1 MAIETTPE
9 EFINRYRDGKIENIQ
24 TYSNVGYQDHPS
36 IEDLD
41 NISELFSGD
50 FGLKELASSTIYSA
64 TEVVDDNIMNFVN
77 DVSGLFSKDGK
88 NKIINEKIN
97 YKENENGIKTS
108 NDLLYNI
115 RNNINIKKSI
125 KSNINKNTP
134 YNSISNF
141 AGLAAVTMVGAL
153 GRTPTQEIWDK
164 LNDGKNIY
172 ENIMNVTDFIM
183 GSPRLTSQLSEVDI
197 LDQDEIIELNTATFN
212 NFFSKKPGIKTGIGK
227 DAPTRNHKIINE
239 IENARLRAANGRNFY
254 LGELIVEPYYNG
266 YETGIGEDKVAKTDF
281 VSFNIPFQF
290 NANITEGSLEAKYDE
305 TEVMNRILPIRTWI
319 NTNSSPLTLETTYV
333 ALAPDNAGIKSDAEV
348 YNYQTD
354 SWMFD
359 WTESRIN
366 EIELKLRSL
375 VLPNLN
381 NGRFVR
387 PPIVKIKMSK
397 AKIPNTLM
405 DLYSYPELNENDLKI
420 TIGLDGDSSASS
432 LKRYVVTSLQISPLE
447 DYANSFGYVNTV
459 NGEGLKR
466 RGFKVSMSLSEVT
479 KNFLDLVP
487 DFRTYYDAWHK
498 QEEIDLEFNSDYKN
512 VLENKVKNLSE
523 DGEIKNEVSNFI
535 NISKELLEEIKNGEF
550 DYFLI
555 KEKIFDKIKNQ
566 KFTNYKLNE
575 KYEDIGL
582 LRYDLDACFETN
594 NIFADYQIFFE
605 KEVKKLNTNV
615 DFEWFKEKFFNDDE
629 FLATYYYLE
638 DKIKK
643 LKIKIDDEYVE
654 LDKSN
659 NPKIREYAS
668 LFSNCSAI
676 LQKIVNKKDVE
687 LQELCKTV
695 EGFFDKINDER
706 YDRIIKK
713 YNYNYYENNAIIEFR
728 QVENT
733 KHYVLHVLDL
743 LEVGAAEY
751 NFICQAFGLWTGVGY
766 VLDGTSDIYNNLI
779 KNDNKNAYILKRI
792 ITEQNTVKQCKKIKL

>member
-97 YKENENGIKTS
+97 YKENENGVKTS

-153 GRTPTQEIWDK
+153 GRTPDIWRK
-164 LNDGKNIY
+164 LGDGKNIY

-212 NFFSKKPGIKTGIGK
+212 NFFSKRPGIKTGIGK
-227 DAPTRNHKIINE
+227 DAPTRNHKIINA

-266 YETGIGEDKVAKTDF
+266 YEEGQGENKVAKTDF

-405 DLYSYPELNENDLKI
+405 DLYSYPALNENDLKI
-420 TIGLDGDSSASS
+420 TLDLDRDSRDSS

-447 DYANSFGYVNTV
+447 DYANSFSYVNTV

-466 RGFKVSMSLSEVT
+466 RGFKVSMSLSEIT

-487 DFRTYYDAWHK
+487 DFRTYYNAWHA
-498 QEEIDLEFNSDYKN
+498 QEAKDLELNSYYKD

-523 DGEIKNEVSNFI
+523 DGEIKNEVTNFI
-535 NISKELLEEIKNGEF
+535 RVLKALLESIKNNEF
-550 DYFLI
+550 DYVLI
-555 KEKIFDKIKNQ
+555 KEKIFNKIKKQ
-566 KFTNYKLNE
+566 KFTNYNLNE
-575 KYEDIGL
+575 KYDDIAL
-582 LRYDLDACFETN
+582 LKNDLYVCFYQN
-594 NIFADYQIFFE
+594 DIFADYKTFFE
-605 KEVKKLNTNV
+605 KEINNLNTNAS
-615 DFEWFKEKFFNDDE
+615 FEWFKSEFFNNNKFF
-629 FLATYYYLE
+629 AAYCYLE
-638 DKIKK
+638 DKVK
-643 LKIKIDDEYVE
+643 KIKIKINDEYVD
-654 LDKSN
+654 LSKSN
-659 NPKIREYAS
+659 DVKIREYVS
-668 LFSNCSAI
+668 LFSHCPAGIQRIENI
-676 LQKIVNKKDVE
+676 KDIVAE
-687 LQELCKTV
+687 QICKSV
-695 EGFFDKINDER
+695 EGYFDIINDER

-713 YNYNYYENNAIIEFR
+713 YKYNYYENNVVIEER

-733 KHYVLHVLDL
+733 KHYVLHVLDS

-766 VLDGTSDIYNNLI
+766 ALDGTSDIYNNLT
-779 KNDNKNAYILKRI
+779 KNDNKNAFILKRI
-792 ITEQNTVKQCKKIKL
+792 AKEQNTIKQCRKIKL